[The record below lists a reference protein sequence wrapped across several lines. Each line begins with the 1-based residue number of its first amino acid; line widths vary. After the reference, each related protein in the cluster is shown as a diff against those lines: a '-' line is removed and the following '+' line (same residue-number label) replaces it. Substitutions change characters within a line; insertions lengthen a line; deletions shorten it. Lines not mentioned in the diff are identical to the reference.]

1 MSGLV
6 NGLGARTGLLGKTED
21 WKFANKAV
29 LPGGIDTY
37 TVCMIRSDHWNNC
50 PVGTENPDIS
60 FYASGFHNQAS
71 NGDPLHDTMGGS
83 IPALECPDGHLL
95 RSCIAFD
102 GNDDIQF
109 GGHEMKPHFSFM
121 RDDYT
126 IDFWVRL
133 NSVTGDQYM
142 FGFPCKSGTCYVPD
156 GHFACNLLNTDFRMG
171 PMSNSAH
178 GFIQT
183 AHGLS
188 TSTWYH
194 LAYVRHGD
202 TTYLFKDG
210 ALMTTG
216 SVSSQIDIV
225 CTGNVKWGYGAA
237 GNPIGGQM
245 CEMRVSK
252 GIARWTSA
260 FPKPTKAYF

>member
-83 IPALECPDGHLL
+83 IPALEC
-95 RSCIAFD
+95 
-102 GNDDIQF
+102 
-109 GGHEMKPHFSFM
+109 
-121 RDDYT
+121 
-126 IDFWVRL
+126 
-133 NSVTGDQYM
+133 
-142 FGFPCKSGTCYVPD
+142 PD

-252 GIARWTSA
+252 
-260 FPKPTKAYF
+260 